1 MVDQGDGEVRS
12 ARAVFEDHLRVS
24 TEGSVEEDLA
34 RNYAPDLIVLT
45 GRGVFRGHDGLR
57 QLAGWLRHELPHCT
71 YEYYTQLVEGDV
83 AFLEWTARADGARV
97 DDGADSYVIRNGRIV
112 VQTIHYTVT
121 AGGDER

>member
-1 MVDQGDGEVRS
+1 MVDHVDGDPRTPRE
-12 ARAVFEDHLRVS
+12 VFEDHLRVG

-45 GRGVFRGHDGLR
+45 GRGVFCGHDGLR
-57 QLAGWLRHELPHCT
+57 QLAELLRRELPNCT
-71 YEYYTQLVEGDV
+71 FGYHTRLVEGDV

-121 AGGDER
+121 PLRDER